1 LTQAVKCVLASY
13 GALVN
18 TFERIQYFLF
28 RLDRYTAVAL
38 TPEMTLLLGKIMAQV
53 LSVLALSTKEMKEG
67 RISETFRLTFSL
79 MADYGTEKLMK
90 RLVGKT
96 DVEQALERLD
106 MLTKEENLMAAARS
120 LEVTNRVDDKV
131 TTIKDVV
138 HDVDGNVKTTKELTQ
153 SIHDDVK
160 VNKHG
165 AHHSFD
171 VFVPIVTIHVIR
183 RNSNG

>member
-1 LTQAVKCVLASY
+1 MVKYVAASY
-13 GALVN
+13 EALVN

-28 RLDRYTAVAL
+28 RLNRYTVVAL

-53 LSVLALSTKEMKEG
+53 LSVLALLTKEMKEG
-67 RISETFRLTFSL
+67 RISDIFRLTFSL

-96 DVEQALERLD
+96 GVEQALERLD
-106 MLTKEENLMAAARS
+106 MLTKEVNLMAAARS

-131 TTIKDVV
+131 TTTKDVV
-138 HDVDGNVKTTKELTQ
+138 HDVDGNVKTTVEFTQ
-153 SIHDDVK
+153 RIHDDVK

-171 VFVPIVTIHVIR
+171 VVAPIVTIHVIR